1 MSKGGR
7 SEQGSAAPARSAPL
21 SGDLGQRRSPR
32 RLAAHGGTGIVKRV
46 RPTYVK
52 DSLALGVRLR
62 DARRRARLT
71 QSDLAFAGCSAGYI
85 SRIEAGD
92 RVPSLQILRRLAE
105 RLGVSEDFLVSGHEP
120 DRSASSALADAE
132 ILLRM
137 GEIVDAAAGY
147 EKALRDATGD
157 EERAAALEG
166 LGHVAVQQ
174 AQPREAISY
183 FERSLRLSGGEPSDR
198 PRLAESLGRAC
209 ATVGD
214 VPRAIALFRTCVER
228 FNRESDVVQYI
239 RFACLLSY
247 ALTDT
252 GEFGEAER
260 IVARAIQLGQ
270 EVADPYT
277 RSRLYWSQ
285 SRVMLEQGKSD
296 VAERYARKAL
306 EILRTTEDTYA
317 LGHAYQSLANVYLDL
332 GRADD
337 AAQTLRDGWHVI
349 EPAATPLELA
359 HYQIDEA
366 RALLACGEKA
376 RAAELAY
383 SVIERLGDA
392 MPGDRGRTY
401 LLLAEIIEELGDT
414 GKALELSEFAVKLL
428 EPLGPNRYL
437 ISGYRR
443 LAALLK
449 AEGRADDALSI
460 LERAVRTQDAVGRAL
475 A

>member
-1 MSKGGR
+1 M
-7 SEQGSAAPARSAPL
+7 
-21 SGDLGQRRSPR
+21 
-32 RLAAHGGTGIVKRV
+32 TRV
-46 RPTYVK
+46 RPTYV
-52 DSLALGVRLR
+52 DDAFALGVRLR
-62 DARRRARLT
+62 EARREARLT

-85 SRIEAGD
+85 SRIEAGG
-92 RVPSLQILRRLAE
+92 RVPSLQILRKLAE
-105 RLGVSEDFLVSGHEP
+105 RLGVSEDFLVSGHERG
-120 DRSASSALADAE
+120 RSLPSALADAE

-137 GEIVDAAAGY
+137 GEFADAATAY
-147 EKALRDATGD
+147 ETALRDATAD

-174 AQPREAISY
+174 ARPREAISLL
-183 FERSLRLSGGEPSDR
+183 ERSLLLAGGEPADR

-209 ATVGD
+209 ATVGELA
-214 VPRAIALFRTCVER
+214 RAIALFRTCLDR
-228 FNRESDVVQYI
+228 FDAESDVVQYI

-260 IVARAIQLGQ
+260 IVARAIQLGRD
-270 EVADPYT
+270 VVDPYT

-285 SRVMLEQGKSD
+285 SRLLLEQGKSD

-317 LGHAYQSLANVYLDL
+317 LGHAHQSLANVYLDL
-332 GRADD
+332 GRVDD
-337 AAQTLRDGWHVI
+337 AAQVLRDGWQFI

-359 HYQIDEA
+359 QYQIDEA
-366 RALLACGEKA
+366 RVLVASGEKE
-376 RAAELAY
+376 RAAELAH
-383 SVIERLGDA
+383 SIIERLGEA
-392 MPGDRGRTY
+392 MPGDRGRIY
-401 LLLAEIIEELGDT
+401 LLLAEIIEEAGDRS
-414 GKALELSEFAVKLL
+414 KARELSERAVELL
-428 EPLGPNRYL
+428 EPLGASRYL

-449 AEGRADDALSI
+449 AEGRPGDALSI
-460 LERAVRTQDAVGRAL
+460 LERAVSTQDAAGRSL

>member
-1 MSKGGR
+1 M
-7 SEQGSAAPARSAPL
+7 
-21 SGDLGQRRSPR
+21 
-32 RLAAHGGTGIVKRV
+32 TRV
-46 RPTYVK
+46 RPTYVH
-52 DSLALGVRLR
+52 DAAALGVRLR
-62 DARRRARLT
+62 ETRMRARLT
-71 QSDLAFAGCSAGYI
+71 QSDLAFVGCSAGYI

-92 RVPSLQILRRLAE
+92 RVPSLQILRKLAE
-105 RLGVSEDFLVSGHEP
+105 RLGVSEDFLVAGHQSG
-120 DRSASSALADAE
+120 RSLPSTLADAE

-137 GEIVDAAAGY
+137 GELDDAASAY
-147 EKALRDATGD
+147 ETALGDATAD

-174 AQPREAISY
+174 ARSHEAIAL
-183 FERSLRLSGGEPSDR
+183 FERSLLVGGGEPADR

-209 ATVGD
+209 ATIGD
-214 VPRAIALFRTCVER
+214 VSRAIALFRTCVDRFDAER
-228 FNRESDVVQYI
+228 DVVQYI

-260 IVARAIQLGQ
+260 IVARAIQFGR

-285 SRVMLEQGKSD
+285 SRLLLEQGKGD
-296 VAERYARKAL
+296 VAKRYARKAL

-317 LGHAYQSLANVYLDL
+317 LGHAHQSLANVYLDI
-332 GRADD
+332 GRVDD
-337 AAQTLRDGWHVI
+337 AGQVLRDGWQFM
-349 EPAATPLELA
+349 EPSATSLELA

-366 RALLACGEKA
+366 RVLVASGEKE
-376 RAAELAY
+376 RAAELAH
-383 SVIERLGDA
+383 SIIERLGDT
-392 MPGDRGRTY
+392 MPGDRGRVY
-401 LLLAEIIEELGDT
+401 LLLAEIIEEVGDCSE
-414 GKALELSEFAVKLL
+414 ARELAERAVELL
-428 EPLGPNRYL
+428 EPLGASRYL

-449 AEGRADDALSI
+449 AEGRPDDALSI
-460 LERAVRTQDAVGRAL
+460 LERAVRTQDAVGRSL